1 MESLHRIFSFTPM
14 SANDLAFNRLDFWI
28 FFLAF
33 MVLFSFLH
41 KHQLVRSMFITV
53 ASLFLY
59 FKTSGFFVT
68 LLALSVVVNFLL
80 GKWIFRV

>member
-41 KHQLVRSMFITV
+41 KQQLVRSMFITV
-53 ASLFLY
+53 ASLFLLILPGAEAPGSCRISAFY
-59 FKTSGFFVT
+59 RG
-68 LLALSVVVNFLL
+68 
-80 GKWIFRV
+80 